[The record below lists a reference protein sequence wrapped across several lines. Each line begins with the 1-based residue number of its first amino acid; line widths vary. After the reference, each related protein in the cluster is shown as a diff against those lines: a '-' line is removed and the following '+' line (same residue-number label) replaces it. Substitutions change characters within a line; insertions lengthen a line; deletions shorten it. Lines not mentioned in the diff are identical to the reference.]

1 MGRKKTKQMKQKQKN
16 NRNTSV
22 STHNKGASFFQFVDI
37 FSRQKQTTKISPL
50 RTKEQVYMQILL
62 EICFFNH
69 EEGNI
74 RLQKET
80 LNKRSNWSSRVLF
93 SRSQQKINGQNKR
106 KKKQIS

>member
-1 MGRKKTKQMKQKQKN
+1 MKQKQKN

-69 EEGNI
+69 EEGNT

-80 LNKRSNWSSRVLF
+80 SNKRSNWSSRV
-93 SRSQQKINGQNKR
+93 RARAI
-106 KKKQIS
+106 